1 MNRVSIKQLDAIVIL
16 DNDGKR
22 IAVKYYDNALTKIEE
37 REREREKEWD
47 KEREKERERDK
58 DRDKERSRP
67 NDYSELNK
75 ETINYNNDDIYN
87 NLKTVNDQKLFESD
101 ITEKVKRLGFSS
113 SETEVLILNKYIILC
128 LCINDI
134 NIYVIGS
141 ENDNEIILHEI
152 IQTVYQSL
160 NNITNNQIGKR
171 QLIDKL
177 DSVYL
182 ILDEIADSGII
193 LETNPDVII
202 NRLYMHEGD
211 IHEHTALNQA
221 ISSAKENIIR
231 SLLSGT

>member
-1 MNRVSIKQLDAIVIL
+1 MKSISIKQLEAIVIL
-16 DNDGKR
+16 DTDGKR
-22 IAVKYYDNALTKIEE
+22 IAVKYYNDKLSFKGEDKLNNLISS
-37 REREREKEWD
+37 KE
-47 KEREKERERDK
+47 
-58 DRDKERSRP
+58 S
-67 NDYSELNK
+67 
-75 ETINYNNDDIYN
+75 INYNCEDIYN
-87 NLKTVNDQKLFESD
+87 NFKTVEDQKLFEND
-101 ITEKVKRLGFSS
+101 ITEKVKKLGFNSN
-113 SETEVLILNKYIILC
+113 EVEIVILNKYIILC
-128 LCINDI
+128 LPINDV
-134 NIYVIGS
+134 NIYIIGD

-152 IQTVYQSL
+152 IQTVEKAL

-193 LETNPDVII
+193 METNPNVII

-211 IHEHTALNQA
+211 LQEHTPLNQA